1 MNKGIHSF
9 NLRVYALII
18 DNKMILISKELI
30 KGEIILKFPG
40 GGVEHGEGILEAL
53 QRESNEELMQG
64 LEKINHFYTT
74 DFFKKVLSIK
84 DQIISIY
91 YTAQLTKELQNHSS
105 TPIKDKPVFE
115 WKKIEDLK
123 SDDLHFP
130 IDKHVLNLLK
140 NHNKDSPFKSVVST
154 SPK

>member
-1 MNKGIHSF
+1 MNKEIHSF

-18 DNKMILISKELI
+18 DDKKVLISKELI
-30 KGEIILKFPG
+30 KGKIIMKFPG

-64 LEKINHFYTT
+64 LKNINHFYTT
-74 DFFKKVLSIK
+74 DFFQKSSFNPK

-91 YTAQLTKELQNHSS
+91 YTAQLTEKLKNHSS
-105 TPIKDKPVFE
+105 IPIKNKPIFE
-115 WKKIEDLK
+115 WRNLEDLK

-130 IDKHVLNLLK
+130 IDKCVLNMIK
-140 NHNKDSPFKSVVST
+140 KS
-154 SPK
+154 